1 MTAHKLSMFFVPSML
16 SVGGLMV
23 RRIQGAGE
31 SAAARKPWP
40 FARTAAVAAALLG
53 VLVGTPAGDASELY
67 SFTNLNL
74 SIPDGNWAGL
84 SDSRNIAS
92 SIGSLSKVRVKL
104 RIAGE
109 FNGDLYAYLRQIK
122 DGRTNFCVLLNR
134 PGRTAS
140 NPYGYPDCGFEVTF
154 DDAAENG
161 DVHVY
166 RNKVVP
172 QPGTPLT
179 STWQPDGRNVDP
191 ALVTDLSARTTTLSS
206 FNGTAGSGNW
216 TLFLADVDLGATNML
231 LGWELELSGPVAAP
245 IVWATPADIT
255 YGTPLGPTQLNAS
268 STVQGTFAYD
278 PPAGT
283 VLPAGTHTLSVT
295 FTPVD
300 TVNYT
305 PSTKQVTIN
314 VLKAPLTITADNKT
328 KAYGAALPTLTASY
342 SGFVNGDTPS
352 SLDTPV
358 TLSTTA
364 TAASPVGTY
373 AITASGA
380 SDANYTISF
389 VNGTLTITK
398 AQTSGVLVSSANPAL
413 PAQSVTFTFSASAVA
428 PGAGTVTG
436 SVTLFVDG
444 APFASGSLS
453 GGSVSFAT
461 AALTHGSH
469 VISAEYAGSA
479 NFFGTS
485 ATLSPAQ
492 LVNTP

>member
-1 MTAHKLSMFFVPSML
+1 MPSMICI
-16 SVGGLMV
+16 GGSMV
-23 RRIQGAGE
+23 RRMPRNGELAG
-31 SAAARKPWP
+31 ARKPRS
-40 FARTAAVAAALLG
+40 FAKALAVGAALLG

-74 SIPDGNWAGL
+74 GIPDGNWAGL
-84 SDSRNIAS
+84 SDSRDIVS
-92 SIGSLSKVRVKL
+92 SIGSVTKVRVKL
-104 RIAGE
+104 HIAGE

-134 PGRTAS
+134 PGRTSS
-140 NPYGYPDCGFEVTF
+140 NPYGYPDCGFDVTF
-154 DDAAENG
+154 DDDAANG

-191 ALVTDLSARTTTLSS
+191 AVVTDASARTTTLSS

-216 TLFLADVDLGATNML
+216 TLFIADLDLGATNML
-231 LGWELELSGPVAAP
+231 LGWEIELSGPVAAP

-255 YGTPLGPTQLNAS
+255 YGTALGPSQLNAS

-305 PSTKQVTIN
+305 PATKQVTIK
-314 VLKAPLTITADNKT
+314 VLKAPLTIKADNKSKVYGAALPALTASYSGFVNGDTPASLDTPVTLSTTATASSPVGTYTITASGASDANYTISFVNGTLTVTKAPLTITADNKS
-328 KAYGAALPTLTASY
+328 KVYGAALPTLTASY
-342 SGFVNGDTPS
+342 SGFVNGDTPA

-364 TAASPVGTY
+364 TASRPVGTY
-373 AITASGA
+373 TITASGA

-389 VNGTLTITK
+389 VNGTLTVTK
-398 AQTSGVLVSSANPAL
+398 
-413 PAQSVTFTFSASAVA
+413 
-428 PGAGTVTG
+428 
-436 SVTLFVDG
+436 
-444 APFASGSLS
+444 
-453 GGSVSFAT
+453 
-461 AALTHGSH
+461 AALT
-469 VISAEYAGSA
+469 I
-479 NFFGTS
+479 T
-485 ATLSPAQ
+485 
-492 LVNTP
+492 